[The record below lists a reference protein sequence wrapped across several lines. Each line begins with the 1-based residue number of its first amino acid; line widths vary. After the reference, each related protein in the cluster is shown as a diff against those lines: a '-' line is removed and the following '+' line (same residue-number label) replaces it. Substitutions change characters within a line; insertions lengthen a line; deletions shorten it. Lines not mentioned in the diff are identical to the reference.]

1 MKTKTAT
8 IYDSGNEPSA
18 NSNLDFIGK
27 AVVSVLKY
35 PQETANKYLAV
46 SSFTPSQN
54 EILQII
60 EEESGTK
67 WNIKNVNTADLEK
80 IGTEKLSKGD
90 FSAFSDFLRAHLY
103 GDGRGNAP
111 KPENSAN
118 GLLGL
123 PNGDLRGTLRNW
135 LSEAGAL

>member
-8 IYDSGNEPSA
+8 IYDSGNEPSS

-27 AVVSVLKY
+27 AVVSVLQH
-35 PQETANKYLAV
+35 PQETANKYLTVA
-46 SSFTPSQN
+46 SFTPSQN

-60 EEESGTK
+60 EEETGTK
-67 WNIKNVNTADLEK
+67 WNIKHVNTADLEK
-80 IGTEKLSKGD
+80 IGNEKLANGD
-90 FSAFSDFLRAHLY
+90 FSAFRDFLRAHLY

-111 KPENSAN
+111 KGDNNAN

-123 PNGDLRGTLRNW
+123 PTGDLRGTIRNW